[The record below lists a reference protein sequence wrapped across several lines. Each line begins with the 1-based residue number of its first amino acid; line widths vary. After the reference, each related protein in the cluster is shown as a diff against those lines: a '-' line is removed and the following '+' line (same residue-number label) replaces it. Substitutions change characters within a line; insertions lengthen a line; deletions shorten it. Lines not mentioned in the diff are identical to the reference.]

1 MVFANPLLDVML
13 QTLRNPDHLFHF
25 AMRNSSA
32 DVVTAHVSLFTECV
46 EGTNELRVFPRG
58 EFQRLNDSVVMAV
71 TGGAKEDIRER
82 SGTCTHIGY
91 NCTNIGYMRHIEM
104 QLVTGEQNRYSLS

>member
-25 AMRNSSA
+25 AMRNSSP
-32 DVVTAHVSLFTECV
+32 DVVTAHISLFAECV
-46 EGTNELRVFPRG
+46 EGTYELGVLSHR
-58 EFQRLNDSVVMAV
+58 EFQRLDDSVVMTV
-71 TGGAKEDIRER
+71 TAGAKEDIRER

-91 NCTNIGYMRHIEM
+91 MRHIEM
-104 QLVTGEQNRYSLS
+104 QLVTGEQNRNSLS